1 MDFEQHRANRYHLLV
16 LAVQEANL
24 NLVCHEGVDLLYNWE
39 EDDKPKLREAIK
51 QIIESDSRYQK
62 ILTSRKQD
70 SDSEIKETIRHETG
84 S

>member
-24 NLVCHEGVDLLYNWE
+24 NLTCQEGIDLLYYWK
-39 EDDKPKLREAIK
+39 EDDQPRLREVIE

-62 ILTSRKQD
+62 ILASREQD
-70 SDSEIKETIRHETG
+70 SDSEIKETIRHET